1 VVYFLRIGRVA
12 TAIAAQD
19 RNDLHYSWRS
29 FPRYRNPGE
38 TPHPNTQNAYPTAPP
53 FVAVLGGSDQIGVQ
67 HHANFATQQVEQD
80 GNALAFSHAL
90 EQTEAG

>member
-1 VVYFLRIGRVA
+1 MIFLK
-12 TAIAAQD
+12 D
-19 RNDLHYSWRS
+19 RRKRA
-29 FPRYRNPGE
+29 RYRNPGE